1 MRKLTEDFK
10 EMAEGFASE
19 HNNDM
24 VSSFDF
30 SLFSLQI
37 VDDYMNALGQENPDE
52 ETLHQIS
59 VVVGSYVFEVV
70 KRNFGGE
77 YQWVDAEN
85 VPALIYQSEGST
97 IQFFAWNKVRE
108 RIVKGVNYSLFDH
121 VEGFSHQVARIKEG
135 NSVNMVLK

>member
-1 MRKLTEDFK
+1 MRHLTEDFK
-10 EMAEGFASE
+10 EMAEGFAKE

-52 ETLHQIS
+52 DTLHQIS
-59 VVVGSYVFEVV
+59 VVVGSYVFEVA
-70 KRNFGGE
+70 KRNFGGD
-77 YQWVDAEN
+77 YQWVEKEN
-85 VPALIYQSEGST
+85 APVLIYQSGGST
-97 IQFFAWNKVRE
+97 LTLYTWNKVRE

-121 VEGFSHQVARIKEG
+121 VEGFSHQVERIKEG
-135 NSVNMVLK
+135 NTVNMVLN